1 MDENEWKSNAKNILK
16 AELTRLGVSYDMLVL
31 KLNAIGVDENYNTV
45 NTKINRGTFSF
56 VFFVQCMKA
65 LGIKTI
71 RLD

>member
-1 MDENEWKSNAKNILK
+1 MNNGGWKEHAKNTLK
-16 AELTRLGVSYDMLVL
+16 AELTRKGIGYDLLVA

-56 VFFVQCMKA
+56 VFFMQCMKA
-65 LGIKTI
+65 IGVTNI

>member
-56 VFFVQCMKA
+56 VFFVQCMKRTF
-65 LGIKTI
+65 GTMVP
-71 RLD
+71 